1 MHVIEKRL
9 KINHIST
16 HLYISIEK
24 IILKMD
30 SHTASKKP
38 QHTSLAYIYLDAS
51 YFFMHPVESLVVMN
65 FL

>member
-30 SHTASKKP
+30 SHTTSKKT

-51 YFFMHPVESLVVMN
+51 YFFMHPLESLVVMN